1 MKHTVMID
9 RENIVYAYSP
19 CHINKNEIGQEEF
32 LPSLVL
38 NDEAKEMGCKMLVV
52 DESDIPEEL
61 ELWQC
66 EFDLEEPDIKKKLK
80 YSPKKV
86 DFVELSV
93 LRDNRNKAFK
103 VGDKYQLPAL
113 QTKLTTEQ
121 VQEYS
126 TWRQKWLDAPKTRV
140 EPVKPLWFK

>member
-9 RENIVYAYSP
+9 KENMVYAYAE

-38 NDEAKEMGCKMLVV
+38 NVEAKEMGCKMLIV

-66 EFDLEEPDIKKKLK
+66 EFDFEEPDVTKKLK

-93 LRDNRNKAFK
+93 LRDNRNKAFEA
-103 VGDKYQLPAL
+103 GDKYQLPAL
-113 QTKLTTEQ
+113 QTNLTTEQ
-121 VQEYS
+121 VQDYS
-126 TWRQKWLDAPKTRV
+126 TWRQKWLDAPETRV